1 MALDLKTHR
10 IFLAAA
16 KFEPQPAQS
25 GGSGRQRPKMIPGSF
40 KIMVYGTEK

>member
-10 IFLAAA
+10 IFLASA
-16 KFEPQPAQS
+16 KFEAQPEAAA
-25 GGSGRQRPKMIPGSF
+25 GAARQRPKMIPGSF

>member
-1 MALDLKTHR
+1 MRTMTIDLKTHR

-16 KFEPQPAQS
+16 KFEPQPEGA
-25 GGSGRQRPKMIPGSF
+25 RQRPKMIPGSF